1 MKHWKPWVIT
11 GICCCA
17 AGLIFGA
24 AGIASG
30 ALNQEH
36 YAKKWN
42 LSDYHDTVTGHFSTV
57 LIDADYADITIQPGT
72 QAAIS
77 AEHMEDNTYQFS
89 VENDTLQITQKAS
102 NKHDWLH
109 WIHIGPWSAPTPTIT
124 LTLPEAEYRAVAI
137 SSNFG
142 ECSVSDLT
150 ANTFSL
156 DVDCGSSTITGLKA
170 ASCNADCSAGELSLT
185 DSEITGNAQLN
196 LDDGDLSLNNTVI
209 GSLCRLSNN
218 MGNITMQQVSS
229 GTNEITLD
237 CGSLS
242 MQNCTQEETDTSSTY
257 TLSFGDLSASSCV
270 LYQSQFTLDYGDLK
284 TTDTALL
291 GKSTATDNMGD
302 INLNLRGSQ
311 SDYQVISDIAGN
323 SDSGSNNQIRISG
336 DDVATDISVS
346 FTEKD

>member
-1 MKHWKPWVIT
+1 MKYWKPWVIT

-57 LIDADYADITIQPGT
+57 LIDA
-72 QAAIS
+72 
-77 AEHMEDNTYQFS
+77 EHMEDNTYQFS
-89 VENDTLQITQKAS
+89 VENDTLQITQKTS
-102 NKHDWLH
+102 NKHNWLH
-109 WIHIGPWSAPTPTIT
+109 WIQIGPWSAPTPTIT
-124 LTLPEAEYRAVAI
+124 LTLPEAEYLAVAI

-156 DVDCGSSTITGLKA
+156 DVDCGSSTITGLKT
-170 ASCNADCSAGELSLT
+170 ASCNADCNAGELSLT

-257 TLSFGDLSASSCV
+257 TLRFGDLNASSCV
-270 LYQSQFTLDYGDLK
+270 LYQSQFTLDYGDLE

>member
-1 MKHWKPWVIT
+1 M
-11 GICCCA
+11 
-17 AGLIFGA
+17 
-24 AGIASG
+24 
-30 ALNQEH
+30 
-36 YAKKWN
+36 
-42 LSDYHDTVTGHFSTV
+42 
-57 LIDADYADITIQPGT
+57 
-72 QAAIS
+72 
-77 AEHMEDNTYQFS
+77 
-89 VENDTLQITQKAS
+89 
-102 NKHDWLH
+102 
-109 WIHIGPWSAPTPTIT
+109 
-124 LTLPEAEYRAVAI
+124 
-137 SSNFG
+137 
-142 ECSVSDLT
+142 
-150 ANTFSL
+150 
-156 DVDCGSSTITGLKA
+156 
-170 ASCNADCSAGELSLT
+170 
-185 DSEITGNAQLN
+185 
-196 LDDGDLSLNNTVI
+196 SLNNTVI

-218 MGNITMQQVSS
+218 MGNINMQQVSS

-257 TLSFGDLSASSCV
+257 TLRFGDLSASSCV